1 VYRTVVVDRPGHNVG
16 MRVPLAWERAADGGR
31 RIGHRVEFHERI
43 GSTNDR
49 ARELLAAGEEG
60 VAVVA
65 DLQTAGRG
73 RRGRSWS
80 SPAGAN
86 LMLSVAFRPRLPASA
101 GGLLS
106 LAPAL
111 AVMDA
116 AAAACETPLAVRWP
130 NDVVTRDG
138 LKVAGLLAE
147 SAVENGELR
156 EAIIGIGLNVN
167 WARREM
173 PPEIAERAT
182 SLSDLAGREI
192 DRVALLGD
200 LLARLDREL
209 ATLEAGVSPLERLSA
224 ASALTGRHVA
234 VDLGGEV
241 LHGTAAGLAPDGALL
256 LDAAA
261 GRVALASGEVV
272 SVRDARSE
280 PVVT

>member
-1 VYRTVVVDRPGHNVG
+1 
-16 MRVPLAWERAADGGR
+16 
-31 RIGHRVEFHERI
+31 
-43 GSTNDR
+43 
-49 ARELLAAGEEG
+49 
-60 VAVVA
+60 
-65 DLQTAGRG
+65 
-73 RRGRSWS
+73 
-80 SPAGAN
+80 
-86 LMLSVAFRPRLPASA
+86 
-101 GGLLS
+101 
-106 LAPAL
+106 
-111 AVMDA
+111 
-116 AAAACETPLAVRWP
+116 
-130 NDVVTRDG
+130 
-138 LKVAGLLAE
+138 
-147 SAVENGELR
+147 
-156 EAIIGIGLNVN
+156 
-167 WARREM
+167 M

-209 ATLEAGVSPLERLSA
+209 ASLEAGVSPLERLSA